1 MTKPPVKEVF
11 KWKLGAIFSK
21 KRKHVADD
29 DFRLKVN
36 FIDKD
41 DLDIK
46 EDFIIWLG
54 HASFYMQIDGVKLL
68 CDPVLGDIPFISRM
82 ADFPINPNDMSPDI
96 ILISHGHFDH
106 LDLKSLE
113 KLDIYAKKIKII
125 TPSGLATYIKKDAD
139 IKELAWYEE
148 VNMSGFSITSVPAS
162 HWHRRGLFDFNKA
175 LWCSYVIKSKKRT
188 IFFAGDTAFD
198 QHLEEIKS
206 KNYHIDTALMPI
218 GAYKPIQ
225 IMKQSHLNPQE
236 ALKATEILGAKMMIP
251 YHYGTFKLSDEPIG
265 EPHSWIKKLAKQ
277 SKIKIKV
284 LEVGEILKDF

>member
-1 MTKPPVKEVF
+1 MTKPPIKEVF

-46 EDFIIWLG
+46 KDFIIWLG
-54 HASFYMQIDGVKLL
+54 HASFYIQIDGVKLL
-68 CDPVLGDIPFISRM
+68 CDPVLGDIPFVSRL
-82 ADFPINPNDMSPDI
+82 AEFPISPEDLSPDI

-125 TPSGLATYIKKDAD
+125 TPSGLAAYIKKDAD

-148 VNMSGFSITSVPAS
+148 VNISGLSITSVPAS

-175 LWCSYVIKSKKRT
+175 LWCSFVIKSKNRT

-198 QHLEEIKS
+198 QHLKEIKS
-206 KNYHIDTALMPI
+206 KNFQIDIALMPI
-218 GAYKPIQ
+218 GAYKPVQ

-236 ALKATEILGAKMMIP
+236 ALSATEILGAKMMIP

-284 LEVGEILKDF
+284 LEVGEFLKDF